1 MLGRLER
8 RQASPEGGSAARGAM
23 PARRRARSGAWGV
36 AGKGG
41 KREARRT
48 VQPRTDKR
56 LARRILPP
64 AASGIA
70 GGRLRRP
77 GGDAGQASGTLG
89 RLGVAGKRGKREARR
104 TVQPRT
110 DKRLARRILSP
121 AASGI

>member
-1 MLGRLER
+1 MLGRQR
-8 RQASPEGGSAARGAM
+8 RQASPEGGSAAREAM

-64 AASGIA
+64 AASGIG

-89 RLGVAGKRGKREARR
+89 RLGRRWQRRQARGAQDSTTAYGQATRA
-104 TVQPRT
+104 PH
-110 DKRLARRILSP
+110 P
-121 AASGI
+121 A